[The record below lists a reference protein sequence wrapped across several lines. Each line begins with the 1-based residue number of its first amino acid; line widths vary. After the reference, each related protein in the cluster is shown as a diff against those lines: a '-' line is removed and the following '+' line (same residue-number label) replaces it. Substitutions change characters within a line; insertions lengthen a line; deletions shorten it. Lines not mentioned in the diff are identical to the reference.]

1 MKTITALL
9 LGLLLLTPLGS
20 RAQSSPVP
28 ADATEIDRIV
38 AIVEDEV
45 ITRRQLQQEIQR
57 LRDEFKLQGRQL
69 PADEEIAPQ
78 VLELLIN
85 QSILLQQARQR
96 GVTISDSQLNRAM
109 EKLAANNGMNLTGFR
124 QALLANGI
132 DYRKFREKIR
142 REMMIN
148 TIKSSYARQNVKISE
163 QEVDDYLKRTQG
175 QNENREYRL
184 AHILIAVP
192 DGASSQQVTEARR
205 KAEDIVARARAGEDF
220 AELAR
225 RNSASGTA
233 LQGGDLG
240 WRKHAEV
247 PSLFSD
253 LVPGMQPGQV
263 SDPIRAAGGFHIVK
277 LVDLRDSDQV
287 LARQTHARH
296 ILIKPDTVTSDE
308 EARRKLE
315 EIRQQL
321 QQGADFAELARKY
334 SDDPGSKGLG
344 GDLGWVGKGVMVPE
358 FEKVM
363 LATPEGEISEVF
375 QSPFGWHLLQV
386 LERRTVDETDE
397 SKRRKIRA
405 LLQKQKR
412 DEVLEL
418 WQRRLRDEAF
428 IKILD
433 DKNPS

>member
-1 MKTITALL
+1 
-9 LGLLLLTPLGS
+9 
-20 RAQSSPVP
+20 
-28 ADATEIDRIV
+28 
-38 AIVEDEV
+38 
-45 ITRRQLQQEIQR
+45 
-57 LRDEFKLQGRQL
+57 
-69 PADEEIAPQ
+69 
-78 VLELLIN
+78 
-85 QSILLQQARQR
+85 
-96 GVTISDSQLNRAM
+96 
-109 EKLAANNGMNLTGFR
+109 
-124 QALLANGI
+124 
-132 DYRKFREKIR
+132 
-142 REMMIN
+142 
-148 TIKSSYARQNVKISE
+148 
-163 QEVDDYLKRTQG
+163 
-175 QNENREYRL
+175 
-184 AHILIAVP
+184 
-192 DGASSQQVTEARR
+192 
-205 KAEDIVARARAGEDF
+205 
-220 AELAR
+220 
-225 RNSASGTA
+225 
-233 LQGGDLG
+233 
-240 WRKHAEV
+240 
-247 PSLFSD
+247 
-253 LVPGMQPGQV
+253 
-263 SDPIRAAGGFHIVK
+263 
-277 LVDLRDSDQV
+277 V

-363 LATPEGEISEVF
+363 LATPEGDISEVF

-397 SKRRKIRA
+397 SKRRKIRT

-428 IKILD
+428 VKILD

>member
-1 MKTITALL
+1 MKTLALLL
-9 LGLLLLTPLGS
+9 LGLLLLVPLAS
-20 RAQSSPVP
+20 RAESSPVP
-28 ADATEIDRIV
+28 ADATEIDRIL

-45 ITRRQLQQEIQR
+45 ITRRQLLQEIRR
-57 LRDEFKLQGRQL
+57 LRDEFKLQGRKL
-69 PADEEIAPQ
+69 PPDDEIAPQ

-85 QSILLQQARQR
+85 QSILLQQARRR
-96 GVTISDSQLNRAM
+96 GITINDSQLNRAM
-109 EKLAANNGMNLTGFR
+109 EKLATNNGMSLTRFR
-124 QALLANGI
+124 QTLLDNGI
-132 DYRKFREKIR
+132 DYRQFREKIR
-142 REMMIN
+142 HEMMLN
-148 TIKSSYARQNVKISE
+148 SIKGSYARQAVQISD
-163 QEVDDYLKRTQG
+163 QEVEDYLRHNQG
-175 QNENREYRL
+175 RNENREYHL
-184 AHILIAVP
+184 AHILIALP
-192 DGASSQQVTEARR
+192 DGASSQQVSEARD
-205 KAEDIVARARAGEDF
+205 KAEDIVKRARAGEDF
-220 AELAR
+220 SVLAR
-225 RNSASGTA
+225 KNSASGTA

-253 LVPGMQPGQV
+253 LVPGMKPGQV

-277 LVDLRDSDQV
+277 LIEIRDSDQV

-296 ILIKPDTVTSDE
+296 ILIKPDAVTSDE
-308 EARRKLE
+308 EARRKLG
-315 EIRQQL
+315 EIRRQL
-321 QQGADFAELARKY
+321 LQGADFAELARKY

-344 GDLGWVGKGVMVPE
+344 GDLGWVGKGAMVPE

-386 LERRTVDETDE
+386 LGRRTVDETDE

-428 IKILD
+428 VKILD
-433 DKNPS
+433 DGNPS

>member
-1 MKTITALL
+1 MKKLISLLFALL
-9 LGLLLLTPLGS
+9 PLLPLS
-20 RAQSSPVP
+20 VTAQQGPLP
-28 ADATEIDRIV
+28 ADAREIDRIV

-57 LRDEFKLQGRQL
+57 IRDEFRLQGRQL
-69 PADEEIAPQ
+69 PSTEDIAPQ

-96 GVTISDSQLNRAM
+96 GITISDSQLNRAM
-109 EKLAANNGMNLTGFR
+109 EKLAANNGMNLSQFR
-124 QALLANGI
+124 RALLENGI
-132 DYRKFREKIR
+132 DYRRFREKIR

-148 TIKSSYARQNVKISE
+148 TIKSSYARSNVTISD
-163 QEVDDYLKRTQG
+163 QEVDDYLKRTAG
-175 QNENREYRL
+175 QNENREYHL
-184 AHILIAVP
+184 AHILIALP
-192 DGASSQQVTEARR
+192 DGASSEQVSKARQL
-205 KAEDIVARARAGEDF
+205 AEDLVRRARAGEDF

-225 RNSASGTA
+225 RHSASGTA

-277 LVDLRDSDQV
+277 LVDRRDADQV
-287 LARQTHARH
+287 LAEQTHARH
-296 ILIKPDTVTSDE
+296 ILIKPDAITSDAD
-308 EARRKLE
+308 ARRKLE
-315 EIRQQL
+315 DIRRQL
-321 QQGADFAELARKY
+321 LDGADFAELAKEN

-358 FEKVM
+358 FERVM
-363 LATPEGEISEVF
+363 LATPKGEISEVF
-375 QSPFGWHLLQV
+375 RSPFGWHLLQV
-386 LERRTVDETDE
+386 LDRRTVDETDE
-397 SKRRKIRA
+397 SKRKKIRA
-405 LLQKQKR
+405 LLHKQKR

-428 IKILD
+428 VKILD
-433 DKNPS
+433 QP